1 MPNTTQR
8 QEYHVNTPSMDPA
21 DAREML
27 VSRFGR
33 RGFLRAATAVTM
45 AGTAAALVTP
55 GQAQAAGPEK
65 APRAERAK
73 APTAAFPKEILQ
85 PGKGPVHGRHY
96 LSSLPEQVLWG
107 YVPSRA
113 DEPVLRMR
121 SGETVTVD
129 TISHEGLLE
138 DQGRDP
144 VTYFKSHGVPADQ
157 VLKDAIAVAR
167 HYTRTTRNFDV
178 DGPHV
183 VTGPIHVEGA
193 QPGDVLKIE
202 ILSLL
207 PRVPYG
213 VVSSRHG
220 TGALARQAGGSAPA
234 GITLDEVMPPVS
246 TDRRSTGDPVHYG
259 NVSVFTPVRSGRAG
273 VLKGV
278 VPLGSSGEVAFPLKP
293 HMGMMGV
300 AFASASSLTS
310 PALNSIPPTLG
321 GGNIDISRLRQ
332 GATLYL
338 PVFAEGALFYTGD
351 PHMAMGNGE
360 VALTAMEGSLRTTFR
375 LTVCKRG
382 TGDAPSVAFHYPFA
396 ETPDSW
402 IAVGLSDPNG
412 SQNGQ
417 INDLNIAMRRA
428 VVNALDFLQHDLGMD
443 RAVAYAYLSAA
454 ADFEVSQVVDHT
466 VGVHGV
472 IEKAH
477 FANGHHA

>member
-1 MPNTTQR
+1 MNTSATD
-8 QEYHVNTPSMDPA
+8 SG
-21 DAREML
+21 DAREL
-27 VSRFGR
+27 LISGLGR
-33 RGFLRAATAVTM
+33 RGFLRAATAVT
-45 AGTAAALVTP
+45 ATGAAATLLSNDP
-55 GQAQAAGPEK
+55 AQAAEST
-65 APRAERAK
+65 K
-73 APTAAFPKEILQ
+73 APTTAYPKEILQ
-85 PGKGPVHGRHY
+85 PGKGPIHGKHY
-96 LSSLPEQVLWG
+96 LSSLPEQVRWG
-107 YVPSRA
+107 YVPSLDSR
-113 DEPVLRMR
+113 PVLRMR

-129 TISHEGLLE
+129 TVSHEGLLE

-144 VTYFKSHGVPADQ
+144 AAYFKGHGVPADQ
-157 VLKDAIAVAR
+157 VLDDAIAIAR
-167 HYTRTTRNFDV
+167 DYTRTTRNFDV

-183 VTGPIHVEGA
+183 ITGPIHVEEA

-220 TGALARQAGGSAPA
+220 KGALARQAGGSAPA

-246 TDRRSTGDPVHYG
+246 TDGRSTGDPVHYG
-259 NVSVFTPVRSGRAG
+259 NVSVFTPVRRGGAG
-273 VLKGV
+273 VLNGV
-278 VPLGSSGEVAFPLKP
+278 VPLGTSGEVAFPLKP

-300 AFASASSLTS
+300 AFASADALTA

-321 GGNIDISRLRQ
+321 GGNIDINRLQQ

-338 PVFAEGALFYTGD
+338 PVFTEGALFYTGD

-375 LTVCKRG
+375 LTVCKQG
-382 TGDAPSVAFHYPFA
+382 SGEAPSVAFHYPFG
-396 ETPDSW
+396 ETPDAW
-402 IAVGLSDPNG
+402 VAVGLSDPDG

-428 VVNALDFLQHDLGMD
+428 VVNALDFLEHDLGMD

-454 ADFEVSQVVDHT
+454 ADFEVSQVVDRT

-477 FANGHHA
+477 FTDRHHA